1 MEWREGSTSNAATTL
16 TARSAATLI
25 RIDPRRRR
33 VRDTIRTGRGPFA
46 VDVHRGRNVWFTLA
60 GEDAIQRVRLR

>member
-1 MEWREGSTSNAATTL
+1 
-16 TARSAATLI
+16 
-25 RIDPRRRR
+25 